1 VNDFPDAMVV
11 RHGPQVSAVTEQ
23 IGVVTAVNGMK
34 VTCRLGYGAGS
45 PASAVFGHAPVGAL
59 IKIPTPN
66 SVAFGFI
73 GRELITNDAAA
84 LTPDSEAI
92 AELDLLGEA
101 ISRDGT
107 SAPVFMRGI
116 SVYPHLGSPVFLAT
130 SDDLS
135 HVYARPSA
143 PGLVIGSLYQDPSLP
158 AYLMSQEF
166 LCKHSAVLG
175 TTGSGKSCAVT
186 MILRS
191 LLEAHPNGHVVL
203 LDPHNEYGAAF
214 GHQAE
219 YITTSS
225 LHLPYWL
232 MTYEEI
238 VEVLCSRDP
247 ASRSREAAILKE
259 AVVGARREF
268 AGRDDDDIE
277 MSVDTPVP
285 YRLQSVIQR
294 INAAMGK
301 LDRPD
306 NSLPYLRLL
315 TTIDNLRKDRRYT
328 FMFGGIAA
336 VRDNMCEILS
346 RILRIPVAGRPI
358 TILDLSAV
366 PSEITNVVVSMLC
379 RLVFDFALWSN
390 PAEQIPTLLV
400 CEEAHRY
407 IPRDPGT
414 GFDPTRRAISRIAQE
429 GRKYGVSLCLVTQ
442 RPSEIS
448 ENILSQCST
457 VFALRM
463 NTEKDQ
469 EFVRRTLPDD
479 AAGLLKALPALR
491 QQEAIVVGEG
501 VSYPMRLRFRDLPNE
516 ARPRGASSNFPK
528 AWAHDVSGTRFLAG
542 VVDRWRRQI
551 RT

>member
-1 VNDFPDAMVV
+1 MNDMPSEPFV
-11 RHGPQVSAVTEQ
+11 RQGPGTAPESYQ
-23 IGVVTAVNGMK
+23 IGVVTAVNGLK
-34 VTCRLGYGAGS
+34 VMCRLGHGPI
-45 PASAVFGHAPVGAL
+45 PASEVFGRAPVGAL
-59 IKIPTPN
+59 IKIPTQS

-73 GRELITNDAAA
+73 GREFVMDEAA
-84 LTPDSEAI
+84 LLTPESEAV

-101 ISRDGT
+101 IIPDGKT
-107 SAPVFMRGI
+107 EPDFMRGI
-116 SVYPHLGSPVFLAT
+116 SVYPHLGSPVFLA
-130 SDDLS
+130 SHDDLE
-135 HVYARPSA
+135 HVYHRPTS
-143 PGLVIGSLYQDPSLP
+143 PGLVIGSLYQDPTLP

-166 LCKHSAVLG
+166 LCKHSAILG

-191 LLEAHPNGHVVL
+191 LLDAHPNGHIVM

-214 GHQAE
+214 GSRAE
-219 YITTSS
+219 YITTAT
-225 LHLPYWL
+225 LQLPYWL
-232 MTYEEI
+232 LTYEEI

-247 ASRSREAAILKE
+247 ASRSREAVIIKD
-259 AVVGARREF
+259 AVVEAKREF
-268 AGRDDDDIE
+268 AGRGGDDVDL
-277 MSVDTPVP
+277 SVDTPVP
-285 YRLQSVIQR
+285 YRLQALIHR
-294 INAAMGK
+294 INSQMGK

-306 NSLPYLRLL
+306 SSLPYLRLL
-315 TTIDNLRKDRRYT
+315 NTLDNLRKDKRYA

-336 VRDNMCEILS
+336 VRDNMHEILS
-346 RILRIPVAGRPI
+346 RILRIPVNGKPMI
-358 TILDLSAV
+358 ILDLSAV

-379 RLVFDFALWSN
+379 RLVFDFALWSV
-390 PAEQIPTLLV
+390 PSEQIPMLLV

-407 IPRDPGT
+407 IPRDPHT
-414 GFDPTRRAISRIAQE
+414 GFEPTRRAISRIAQE

-463 NTEKDQ
+463 NTDKDQ

-501 VSYPMRLRFRDLPNE
+501 VTHPMRLRFKNLPPD

-528 AWAHDVSGTRFLAG
+528 AWANDISGNQFLNG
-542 VVDRWRRQI
+542 VVERWRRQL
-551 RT
+551 RV

>member
-1 VNDFPDAMVV
+1 MNDLPSTNFV
-11 RHGPQVSAVTEQ
+11 RHAPKQGAVSHQ
-23 IGVVTAVNGMK
+23 IGVVTAVNGMRI
-34 VTCRLGYGAGS
+34 TCRLGYGDE
-45 PASAVFGHAPVGAL
+45 PASEVFAHAPVGAL
-59 IKIPTPN
+59 IKIPTHG

-73 GRELITNDAAA
+73 GRELITNEAAA
-84 LTPDSEAI
+84 LTPDSEAV

-101 ISRDGT
+101 IMRDGK
-107 SAPVFMRGI
+107 SEPVFMRGI
-116 SVYPHLGSPVFLAT
+116 SVYPVLGSPVYLA
-130 SDDLS
+130 SAEDLA

-143 PGLVIGSLYQDPSLP
+143 PGLVIGSLYQDPTLP

-186 MILRS
+186 MILLS
-191 LLEAHPNGHVVL
+191 LLDAHPNGHIVL

-214 GHQAE
+214 GKRAE
-219 YITTSS
+219 YITTST
-225 LHLPYWL
+225 LQLPYWL
-232 MTYEEI
+232 LTYEEI

-247 ASRSREAAILKE
+247 SSRSREAQILKE

-268 AGRDDDDIE
+268 VGRDDDDIE
-277 MSVDTPVP
+277 LTVDTPVP

-294 INAAMGK
+294 INAQMGK

-306 NSLPYLRLL
+306 SSLPYLRLL
-315 TTIDNLRKDRRYT
+315 TTLDNLRKDRRYA

-336 VRDNMCEILS
+336 VRDNLTEILS
-346 RILRIPVAGRPI
+346 RILRIPVNGKPI

-379 RLVFDFALWSN
+379 RLVFDFALWSI
-390 PAEQIPTLLV
+390 PSEQIPTLLV

-407 IPRDPGT
+407 IPRDAGT
-414 GFDPTRRAISRIAQE
+414 GFEPTRRAISRIAQE

-501 VSYPMRLRFRDLPNE
+501 VTHPMRLRFNNLPAD
-516 ARPRGASSNFPK
+516 ARPRGESSNFPR
-528 AWAHDVSGTRFLAG
+528 AWQNDITGNRFLDG
-542 VVDRWRRQI
+542 VVDRWRRQA
-551 RT
+551 RV